1 MDHAS
6 SLSSQPTMNLIFID
20 NVASK
25 SIVTVKDS
33 DGNEIIS
40 FSADSAD
47 FISGTERRV
56 YFGAVVSHPSFKA
69 NGVYHLFIDG
79 TQLGYTGNQTMA
91 GFKTSGEIKSDFILG
106 KSNTYFSGIQKML

>member
-1 MDHAS
+1 MDHAC

-40 FSADSAD
+40 FSADSTD

-79 TQLGYTGNQTMA
+79 IQLGYTGNETRPIH
-91 GFKTSGEIKSDFILG
+91 KISEEIQSDFILG
-106 KSNTYFSGIQKML
+106 SSTIYFSGIQKML